1 VVWLHLCTNCLS
13 LPPSPLSRDSRHT
26 ALLTAT
32 TRLHVWP
39 VKDIVHAVNL
49 THDAPLCC
57 ALYNRAFLQVV
68 TSDET
73 AVVCAWA
80 AQTGQQ
86 VFRYREQLRAPSK
99 LTAMCFDDG
108 GRRLV
113 TGFHDGS
120 LRMTNFSS
128 GECLTEVRSFR
139 QSFIFQVSP
148 TEQD

>member
-1 VVWLHLCTNCLS
+1 MYSLKNTIVWFI
-13 LPPSPLSRDSRHT
+13 PLLGRDARHT
-26 ALLTAT
+26 TLLTAT

-49 THDAPLCC
+49 THDAPLCS

-86 VFRYREQLRAPSK
+86 VCALRI
-99 LTAMCFDDG
+99 
-108 GRRLV
+108 
-113 TGFHDGS
+113 
-120 LRMTNFSS
+120 SS
-128 GECLTEVRSFR
+128 
-139 QSFIFQVSP
+139 
-148 TEQD
+148 